1 MNQELFEQILNAFE
15 GPEEKI
21 AFYMGLKLAMRT
33 HPLAQTIVMEMER
46 RWREVSNNRSIHQ
59 IEKYVDT
66 SIDMLVA
73 EYRSR
78 LQ

>member
-1 MNQELFEQILNAFE
+1 MLF
-15 GPEEKI
+15 
-21 AFYMGLKLAMRT
+21 RS
-33 HPLAQTIVMEMER
+33 IVMEMER

-73 EYRSR
+73 EYRSK